1 MIHDH
6 SLLPQRGVEMELTA
20 KEDGYVEYI
29 DAMRIGM
36 ASQHTGA
43 GRERKEDDVDLSAGL
58 YLHRKAGDKVKIGDV
73 ICSVYGNNV
82 KKVEK
87 ALEEAGNAVKIGEVK
102 KEAGTLIKK
111 IIR

>member
-1 MIHDH
+1 MCIRDSSYTECSFIKIPQVKHTYALSLIH
-6 SLLPQRGVEMELTA
+6 
-20 KEDGYVEYI
+20 I
-29 DAMRIGM
+29 
-36 ASQHTGA
+36 
-43 GRERKEDDVDLSAGL
+43 
-58 YLHRKAGDKVKIGDV
+58 YLHRKAGDKVKTGDV